1 MGKRRHLTPKE
12 IMAHCKFIAKEKRTA
27 ERSPWTVASILA
39 SYTML
44 KSEGFKGQKINKVL
58 TYINELEAK
67 WDSGK
72 VDLEELRTTL
82 AGYGD
87 LPIGYVPYTEA
98 DITKRKG
105 SFDYYMDYIEL
116 DAQNTIN
123 EVATRYIVFFFTALI
138 NVYGYGRT
146 RLKRVADF
154 LNNLLTDYQED
165 RKSLREW
172 KAAILNEAG
181 ILIEPP
187 VDPMTQDRTSTMMGD
202 Y

>member
-1 MGKRRHLTPKE
+1 MGKRHLTPKE

-44 KSEGFKGQKINKVL
+44 KCEGFKGQKINKVL
-58 TYINELEAK
+58 TYINELEAQR
-67 WDSGK
+67 DAGK

-98 DITKRKG
+98 DITKKKG
-105 SFDYYMDYIEL
+105 SFDYYMDYMEL

-138 NVYGYGRT
+138 HVYGYGRT

-154 LNNLLTDYQED
+154 LNNLLTDYQGD

-172 KAAILNEAG
+172 KAAILDEAG

-187 VDPMTQDRTSTMMGD
+187 VDPLTQDRTSTMMGD